1 MPRLVSITLAISM
14 LAACVAVT
22 ACAQSAD
29 PPLGDLARNLRRNQ
43 TPPPGVIDNDN
54 LSQVME
60 AGASRNWGMVGLR
73 FSLGQ
78 DVVQMVNASNPDVTC
93 ALSFNAKNRD
103 PETTPKPQTLPDSE
117 LVKLDGP
124 ATIVDDALQLSV
136 YNGTAWDLREIT
148 VGLTIVRPSS
158 PAAATRLKRQLAE
171 QAVGQAAAGNWAE
184 AAETNQKL
192 LELGADADAENRL
205 AKALWE
211 QGELGAAREHYQSAL
226 ALDPTNR
233 IAERNI
239 DRLRTLLVAAGEKT
253 VSAKSLRLGK
263 GDTSPVRTSA
273 TG

>member
-158 PAAATRLKRQLAE
+158 PAAAFYAGPLKLIPT
-171 QAVGQAAAGNWAE
+171 AVNNAAPDEKHPDSTVLYHLRGT
-184 AAETNQKL
+184 AAPLSTTLFRESLSTPI
-192 LELGADADAENRL
+192 GPDAEWHWAIVQ
-205 AKALWE
+205 AKGMPPAPALPKP
-211 QGELGAAREHYQSAL
+211 
-226 ALDPTNR
+226 D
-233 IAERNI
+233 AE
-239 DRLRTLLVAAGEKT
+239 DH
-253 VSAKSLRLGK
+253 
-263 GDTSPVRTSA
+263 
-273 TG
+273 